1 MGFSTEMGTRLAHL
15 PSGADLTSPAKIR
28 ARRHVDQLEIAAELD
43 LAINV
48 FEQAGPVQRGPMRC
62 WAAQIGEHIGLGLIQ
77 EERELAPL
85 GRSRSTMRDCVR
97 AASALS

>member
-1 MGFSTEMGTRLAHL
+1 MW
-15 PSGADLTSPAKIR
+15 IR
-28 ARRHVDQLEIAAELD
+28 NRHQYPTTLLGDSQKSRSRRRSRTGVDQLEIAAELD

-48 FEQAGPVQRGPMRC
+48 FEQAGRVQRGPMRRG
-62 WAAQIGEHIGLGLIQ
+62 AAQIGEHIGLGLIR

-85 GRSRSTMRDCVR
+85 GRSRSAMRDCVR